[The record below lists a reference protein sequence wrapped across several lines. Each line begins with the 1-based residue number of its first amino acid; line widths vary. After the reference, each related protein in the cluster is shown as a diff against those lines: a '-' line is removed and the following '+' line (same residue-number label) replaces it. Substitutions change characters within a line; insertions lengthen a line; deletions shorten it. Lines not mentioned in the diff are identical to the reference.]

1 MKVTLIRTWNIAN
14 NLHIWGISRV
24 ELVLCGEMRRSL
36 KLSKI
41 KFLGWC
47 QLKDFPNFFS
57 HYIWTAFLCQCVC
70 SEQHI
75 VLRIS
80 KKFIQCFVLCWIAV
94 KCSIFIIYLSNKQ
107 FPTKFE
113 ILFVSSIP
121 RLHAIISLRKMQHS
135 AATTVP
141 VLVHIFPN

>member
-1 MKVTLIRTWNIAN
+1 MKVTLIKTWNIAN

-24 ELVLCGEMRRSL
+24 ELVLWGDEAIAHSVKNKISWMMSIKRF
-36 KLSKI
+36 SKF
-41 KFLGWC
+41 FLT
-47 QLKDFPNFFS
+47 L
-57 HYIWTAFLCQCVC
+57 YLETFLCQCVHWTTHNSQNFRKIQASS
-70 SEQHI
+70 SELPCH
-75 VLRIS
+75 
-80 KKFIQCFVLCWIAV
+80 
-94 KCSIFIIYLSNKQ
+94 CSIFIIYLSNKQ

-121 RLHAIISLRKMQHS
+121 RLHAIISLRKMQHR